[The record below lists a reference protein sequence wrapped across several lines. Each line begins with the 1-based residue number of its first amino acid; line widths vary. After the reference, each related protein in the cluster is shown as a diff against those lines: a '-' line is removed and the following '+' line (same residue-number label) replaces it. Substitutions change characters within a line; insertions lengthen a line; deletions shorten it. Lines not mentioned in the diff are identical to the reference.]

1 MLDVGEPLS
10 VIVLES
16 LVKLLDGE
24 AGGVLA
30 LVVPID
36 EFDVGELLAAILV
49 FVAVLVLATVL
60 VGVEYLTRLRLGLLL
75 DRLEVLQVQIAFC
88 LELAA
93 AAGDALSQ
101 LNVILL
107 ISFYEIQSDPVVHL
121 MVGAFVDI

>member
-49 FVAVLVLATVL
+49 FVAVLVLAAVL